1 VSQATVSQKNV
12 LLLSRPHLGGN
23 WGHQL
28 NARVTIFTK
37 NSQIAISVHVQ
48 QKSDKKCT
56 NCSKTATISTIL
68 HEIDVDE
75 KKTALK
81 DLGLEVEIPLLLLM
95 CNNKMFLKN

>member
-1 VSQATVSQKNV
+1 MCCYSHVHIFAKLHPAVS
-12 LLLSRPHLGGN
+12 GN